1 MVSCKQEVYYNVT
14 TTVEPSEGG
23 GVVMNPSAGQVL
35 DGTTITFTA
44 QPKGDYVFTGWS
56 GSLSGTENPKTV
68 TVNSDLTVTANFVL
82 REYPLSISIEGEG
95 SVSERVIST
104 KTDYSSGTEVELTA
118 KASDHWLFDHWEG
131 DLNGNTN
138 PVQITIT
145 SPKTVKAVFVP
156 KMYEL
161 TVEVE
166 GEGAVQEKVLETK
179 GSYQESTTVELTAVP
194 ATGWSFDHWEGDL
207 TGADNPITITISS
220 AKSVKAVFTKNHY
233 AYNLRIVGPGVVDE
247 YLMETKGGWEH
258 GTRILLK
265 AIPSEGAVFKGW
277 SGDISGEETEL
288 EIELEGDLDIN
299 AVFEQK
305 EAPYYPPVD
314 LNLPSR
320 CYPRIYPHIDVQSV
334 GTIPTWSLQL
344 DYNRDG
350 YIDLVSFPSEHK
362 PDVRPDLRFYLGA
375 KDLSLTADSVND
387 SRMPGLV
394 DSRKGIYGDYNGD
407 GLPDICII
415 GGGYDVPPYP
425 GGSPVILL
433 SNASTKEYRT
443 IRNEDDWNGFWHG
456 GASGD
461 FDNDGD
467 LDIFMIQAWH
477 GDALFFI
484 NDGAGN
490 FTVRND
496 LLSQDQDLKG
506 MMYSCELYDFDKDG
520 YLDLIIGG
528 HDFANLS
535 NGQYIN
541 MPIVFWGNGSN
552 YTEGDYTRL
561 PITPTPGMGGI
572 IDFYPY
578 DLDKDGLD
586 ELIIVRTGDGVI
598 TPNILSDEGWGIQV
612 LKLTGR
618 SFYDVTYDYFNR
630 DEIYS
635 IGDTWIV
642 WMEIINEDNGVFL
655 YFHDCEG
662 RLRKMFKY
670 EDNRFVKLES
680 NAKKT
685 QGICLYSDGNT
696 VFSNSVN
703 LGWKQDAYSGSSC
716 IRYDEWEAWTG
727 YEILFPD
734 TYDFSELEKNG
745 YCLEFFVKNADP
757 SLVFSL
763 NFQTDV
769 HGDPFPEGHYPT
781 YFHYYWGTEHPSNG
795 EWECIRIPLS
805 EFECAD
811 NLDNKYHWDSVK
823 SFFIWAAGYNGQ
835 DFLLDEIRIRKV
847 LPE

>member
-1 MVSCKQEVYYNVT
+1 MKHLHYIILLLAVLLVSCKQEVYYNVT
-14 TTVEPSEGG
+14 TNAEPPEGG
-23 GVVMNPSAGQVL
+23 SVVMNPSAGQVL
-35 DGTTITFTA
+35 EGTSVTFSA

-56 GSLSGTENPKTV
+56 GSVSGTENPKTV
-68 TVNSDLTVTANFVL
+68 TVTSDLTVTANFAL
-82 REYPLSISIEGEG
+82 REYPLSIIVEGEG

-104 KTDYSSGTEVELTA
+104 KTDYSSGTVVELA
-118 KASDHWLFDHWEG
+118 
-131 DLNGNTN
+131 
-138 PVQITIT
+138 
-145 SPKTVKAVFVP
+145 
-156 KMYEL
+156 
-161 TVEVE
+161 
-166 GEGAVQEKVLETK
+166 
-179 GSYQESTTVELTAVP
+179 
-194 ATGWSFDHWEGDL
+194 ATPSAGWSFDHWEGDL

-220 AKSVKAVFTKNHY
+220 AKTVKAVFTKNHY
-233 AYNLRIVGPGVVDE
+233 AYNLKIVGPGVVDE

-277 SGDISGEETEL
+277 SGDISGEETDL
-288 EIELEGDLDIN
+288 EITLEGDLDIN

-320 CYPRIYPHIDVQSV
+320 CYPRVYPHIDVQSV

-350 YIDLVSFPSEHK
+350 YIDLFSAPAGYTPEE
-362 PDVRPDLRFYLGA
+362 RPDLRFYLGA
-375 KDLSLTADSVND
+375 KDSSLSSDPLND
-387 SRMPGLV
+387 AKAPGMIG
-394 DSRKGIYGDYNGD
+394 SRKCIYGDYNGD

-415 GGGYDVPPYP
+415 GGGYDAPPWPGDYP
-425 GGSPVILL
+425 LILM
-433 SNASTKEYRT
+433 SNPTMEYSLLRF
-443 IRNEDDWNGFWHG
+443 EDCKGVWHG

-477 GDALFFI
+477 GEALFFV

-490 FTVRND
+490 FTIRND
-496 LLSQDQDLKG
+496 LFRQELKDG
-506 MMYSCELYDFDKDG
+506 MYNCELYDFDKDG
-520 YLDLIIGG
+520 YLDLIVGA
-528 HDFANLS
+528 HDHANS
-535 NGQYIN
+535 PEGQYKN
-541 MPIVFWGNGSN
+541 MPMVFWGNGEN
-552 YTEGDYTRL
+552 YTEGFFSQLTET
-561 PITPTPGMGGI
+561 PIMGMGVVN
-572 IDFYPY
+572 DFYPY
-578 DLDKDGLD
+578 DLDGDGVE
-586 ELIIVRTGDGVI
+586 ELLLIRTGDGERNPSI
-598 TPNILSDEGWGIQV
+598 GAYDGWCIQV
-612 LKLTGR
+612 FQRTGR
-618 SFYDVTYDYFNR
+618 SFQDVTYQYF
-630 DEIYS
+630 DQEEIYRTNVS
-635 IGDTWIV
+635 WIA
-642 WMEIINEDNGVFL
+642 WMEIIREEGIPYL
-655 YFHDCEG
+655 YFHDCDG
-662 RLRKMFKY
+662 RLKRMFKL
-670 EDNRFVKLES
+670 ENNHFVRIES
-680 NAKKT
+680 NAQKS
-685 QGICLYSDGNT
+685 QGFCLYSDGNT

-727 YEILFPD
+727 YEVLFPD

-745 YCLEFFVKNADP
+745 YCLEFFVKNVDP
-757 SLVFSL
+757 SLAFSL

-781 YFHYYWGTEHPSNG
+781 YYHYYWGTEHPSNG